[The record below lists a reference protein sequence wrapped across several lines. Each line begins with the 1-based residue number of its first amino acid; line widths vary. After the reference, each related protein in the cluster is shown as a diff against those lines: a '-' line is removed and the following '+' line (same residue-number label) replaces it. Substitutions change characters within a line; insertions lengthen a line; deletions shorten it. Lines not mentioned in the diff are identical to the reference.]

1 MGRNWPLINAI
12 RMNILSK
19 NRAVIPCRID
29 ILRLHTNHNDLSL
42 SEVNKEACKRPD
54 PSTECYINYAAYLCS
69 PNTCLTV
76 QLNVKI

>member
-1 MGRNWPLINAI
+1 
-12 RMNILSK
+12 MNILSK

-54 PSTECYINYAAYLCS
+54 PSTECLYKLC
-69 PNTCLTV
+69 CLPLFT
-76 QLNVKI
+76 KYMSDGSTEC